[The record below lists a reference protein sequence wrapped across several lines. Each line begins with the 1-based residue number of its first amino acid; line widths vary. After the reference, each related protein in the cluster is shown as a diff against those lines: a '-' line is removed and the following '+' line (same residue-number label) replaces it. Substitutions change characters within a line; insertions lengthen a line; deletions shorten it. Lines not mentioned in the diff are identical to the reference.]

1 MKRIAMIVT
10 ATAYLCGAR
19 PSASAANI
27 AAAKERRASPSAV
40 ERTKVIGEADLGA
53 ELRSHKGH
61 AVILHFWATWCAPCL
76 EELPLVARLAR
87 DSKRKGI
94 DFVAVSLDDPDP
106 RSAEYV
112 GALLAR
118 SVGDP
123 HWSTIL
129 KVADVAAFMKRID
142 PDWEGVIPVFFAY
155 DRDLRLRRSHLGNI
169 GKRGFDKLVAGLAPF
184 DKR

>member
-1 MKRIAMIVT
+1 MKRIVMIVT
-10 ATAYLCGAR
+10 ATAYLCGLR
-19 PSASAANI
+19 PSASAANV
-27 AAAKERRASPSAV
+27 AAAKERKASPSAM
-40 ERTKVIGEADLGA
+40 ERTKVISEADLGA

-76 EELPLVARLAR
+76 EELPLVARLAQESR
-87 DSKRKGI
+87 RRGI

-106 RSAEYV
+106 RTADYV

-118 SVGDP
+118 SVGDS
-123 HWSTIL
+123 HWSAIL
-129 KVADVAAFMKRID
+129 RVVDVAAFMRSID

-169 GKRGFDKLVAGLAPF
+169 GKRSFDKLVTGLAPY